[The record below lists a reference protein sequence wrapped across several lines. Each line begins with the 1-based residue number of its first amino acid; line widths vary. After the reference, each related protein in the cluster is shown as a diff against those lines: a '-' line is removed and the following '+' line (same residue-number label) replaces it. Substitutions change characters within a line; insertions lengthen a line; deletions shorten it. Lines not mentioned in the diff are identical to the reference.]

1 MRAQSSVLLL
11 AAVTLIGCDRITGA
25 ADQKVYDAEAIG
37 YACRVSYKPP
47 EDCMKENESQSPTS
61 ILSGWKA
68 ADKAIKEGIIDPT
81 MGKRQA
87 APSPAMPAAP
97 AVAAQSE
104 VKAAELA
111 AAPKTESASAPKAAP
126 EAKKPGTAANGTKA
140 PH

>member
-11 AAVTLIGCDRITGA
+11 AAVTLVGCDRITGA
-25 ADQKVYDAEAIG
+25 ADQKIYDAEAIG

-81 MGKRQA
+81 MGRRQA
-87 APSPAMPAAP
+87 TPPAAVPP
-97 AVAAQSE
+97 AAVVAPQSE
-104 VKAAELA
+104 VKAAEPPA
-111 AAPKTESASAPKAAP
+111 ASKAAP
-126 EAKKPGTAANGTKA
+126 GGTKPA
-140 PH
+140 ATAKTTP

>member
-1 MRAQSSVLLL
+1 MRAAPFVLLIAALGL
-11 AAVTLIGCDRITGA
+11 AGCDRITGA

-47 EDCMKENESQSPTS
+47 EDCMKENEAHSPTS

-87 APSPAMPAAP
+87 SPPPAAATP
-97 AVAAQSE
+97 GES
-104 VKAAELA
+104 KSAE
-111 AAPKTESASAPKAAP
+111 AAPKAATGAAKPAEAPKAAP
-126 EAKKPGTAANGTKA
+126 AAAKA
-140 PH
+140 PQH

>member
-11 AAVTLIGCDRITGA
+11 AAVTLVGCDRITGA

-87 APSPAMPAAP
+87 LPPTAAPATPAAS

-104 VKAAELA
+104 VKPAEPAA
-111 AAPKTESASAPKAAP
+111 APKAAP
-126 EAKKPGTAANGTKA
+126 GAAKPAAAAPKA
-140 PH
+140 TR